1 MKKLTG
7 VKIQKLDFLPV
18 KQGDLLYHEGPLLS
32 VFKDALYG
40 NYYFY
45 KWSDCD
51 EKGHRWLTFKVSIKG
66 LNDFFDKKT
75 SLKELILEQPFS
87 YIIDLDNDI
96 NPSQITLVS
105 VENIPKSYLPES
117 DSYFDELDFEVYAT
131 IFQKQLENLSLQTV

>member
-7 VKIQKLDFLPV
+7 IKIQKLDFLPV

-32 VFKDALYG
+32 VFKDNLYG

-51 EKGHRWLTFKVSIKG
+51 DKAHRWLVFKVSLKD
-66 LNDFFDKKT
+66 LNDFFKKKI
-75 SLKELILEQPFS
+75 SLIQLILEQPFS
-87 YIIDLDNDI
+87 YVIDLDNDI
-96 NPSQITLVS
+96 NPIQITLVS

-117 DSYFDELDFEVYAT
+117 DSYFNELDFEVFAT
-131 IFQKQLENLSLQTV
+131 IFQKQLDVLLLQAA

>member
-7 VKIQKLDFLPV
+7 IKIQKLDFLPV
-18 KQGDLLYHEGPLLS
+18 KQGDLLYHEGSLLS
-32 VFKDALYG
+32 VFKDALSG

-66 LNDFFDKKT
+66 LNDFFDKKV

-87 YIIDLDNDI
+87 YIIDLDIDI

-105 VENIPKSYLPES
+105 VENIPHSYLPDS
-117 DSYFDELDFEVYAT
+117 DSYFDEPDFEEYAT
-131 IFQKQLENLSLQTV
+131 IFQKQIEKLSLQTV